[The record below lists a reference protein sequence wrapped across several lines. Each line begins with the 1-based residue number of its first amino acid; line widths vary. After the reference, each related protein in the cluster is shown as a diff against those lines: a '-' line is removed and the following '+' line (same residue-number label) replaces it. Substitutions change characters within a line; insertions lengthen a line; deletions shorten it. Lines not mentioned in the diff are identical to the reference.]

1 MFPVSVCVRDH
12 MHTVDIHVSSIKS
25 AHDSNIFVSCNTE
38 GQTVK
43 ALVGLNQVVISAMHG
58 RMMRKEFLGN
68 PMAYL

>member
-1 MFPVSVCVRDH
+1 
-12 MHTVDIHVSSIKS
+12 VSSIKS

-38 GQTVK
+38 GQTIK